1 MRRKDMERKKIFNF
15 GIIGAGNV
23 SRIHARAIGEI
34 ENARLLA
41 VCSRNIDKAKSLA
54 AEFQIKHVYTD
65 YHDML
70 QRNDLDIVCILTPNG
85 SHAEIG
91 IAAARQCK
99 HVIVEKPIDISIT
112 KAETL
117 IMACRDSNVK
127 LSVISQHRF
136 DPSTRELKNAV
147 EQGKLGKLV
156 LGDAHIKWF
165 RTQAYYDSGAWRGS
179 REMDGGGVLI
189 NQGIHTI
196 DLLLYIMG
204 EVETVFANCNMLGH
218 KRIDVE
224 DVATATLK
232 FKSGALGTIIGSTC
246 VYPGLPARL
255 EVHGTRGSARIE
267 GDKLVLFE
275 VDQGCNEEKQAEE
288 ISETGAS
295 DPMAISFI
303 AHKAQIEDMIEAII
317 EDREPLVNGEE
328 GKTALELILA
338 IYRSAETNQPIN
350 L

>member
-1 MRRKDMERKKIFNF
+1 MKSEKIFNF

-23 SRIHARAIGEI
+23 SRIHAKAIQEI

-41 VCSRNIDKAKSLA
+41 VCSKNIHEARSLA
-54 AEFQIKHVYTD
+54 SEFQIKHVYTD

-70 QRNDLDIVCILTPNG
+70 QRDDLDIVCILTPSG
-85 SHAEIG
+85 LHTEVG
-91 IAAARQCK
+91 IAAAKQGK
-99 HVIVEKPIDISIT
+99 HVIVEKPIDICLT

-117 IMACRDSNVK
+117 IRSCRDSNVK

-136 DPSTRELKNAV
+136 DTSTKKLKNAV
-147 EQGKLGKLV
+147 EQGRLGKLV

-165 RTQAYYDSGAWRGS
+165 RSQEYYDSGAWRGT
-179 REMDGGGVLI
+179 REIDGGGVLI

-204 EVETVFANCNMLGH
+204 EVETVYANCSRLGH
-218 KRIDVE
+218 ERIEVE

-232 FKSGALGTIIGSTC
+232 FKSGALGTIVGSTC

-255 EVHGTRGSARIE
+255 EIHGTEGSARIE
-267 GDKLVLFE
+267 GDQLVLFE
-275 VDQGCNEEKQAEE
+275 VDQEYNKEIQGEE

-295 DPMAISFI
+295 DPMAIDYK
-303 AHKAQIEDMIEAII
+303 AHKVQIEDMIEAILD
-317 EDREPLVNGEE
+317 DRDPLVNGTE
-328 GKTALELILA
+328 GKRALELILA

>member
-1 MRRKDMERKKIFNF
+1 MKSKKIFNF

-23 SRIHARAIGEI
+23 SRIHAKAIQEI
-34 ENARLLA
+34 DNARLLA
-41 VCSRNIDKAKSLA
+41 VCSKNIDKAKSLA
-54 AEFQIKHVYTD
+54 TEFQIKHVYTD
-65 YHDML
+65 YHQML
-70 QRNDLDIVCILTPNG
+70 ERNDLDIVCILTPNG
-85 SHAEIG
+85 LHTELG
-91 IAAARQCK
+91 IAAAKQCK
-99 HVIVEKPIDISIT
+99 HVIVEKPIDICIT
-112 KAETL
+112 KAEAL
-117 IMACRDSNVK
+117 IRSCKDSNVK

-136 DPSTRELKNAV
+136 DPSTKKLKNAV
-147 EQGKLGKLV
+147 EQGLLGKLV

-165 RTQAYYDSGAWRGS
+165 RSQEYYDSGAWRGTK
-179 REMDGGGVLI
+179 EMDGGGVLI

-204 EVETVFANCNMLGH
+204 EVETVYANCNMLGH

-255 EVHGTRGSARIE
+255 EIHGTKGSARIE

-275 VDQGCNEEKQAEE
+275 MDQEYYEEEQKEE

-295 DPMAISFI
+295 DPMAISYK

-317 EDREPLVNGEE
+317 EDREPVVNGTE

-338 IYRSAETNQPIN
+338 IYKSAETNQPIN

>member
-1 MRRKDMERKKIFNF
+1 MKSEKIFNF

-23 SRIHARAIGEI
+23 SRIHAKAIQEI

-41 VCSRNIDKAKSLA
+41 VCSKNIHKARSLA
-54 AEFQIKHVYTD
+54 SEFQIKHVYTD

-70 QRNDLDIVCILTPNG
+70 QRDDLDIVCILTPSG
-85 SHAEIG
+85 LHTEVG
-91 IAAARQCK
+91 IAAAKQGK
-99 HVIVEKPIDISIT
+99 HVIVEKPIDICLT

-117 IMACRDSNVK
+117 IRSCRDSNVK

-136 DPSTRELKNAV
+136 DTSTKKLKNAV
-147 EQGKLGKLV
+147 EQGRLGKLV

-165 RTQAYYDSGAWRGS
+165 RSQEYYDSGAWRGT
-179 REMDGGGVLI
+179 REIDGGGVLI

-204 EVETVFANCNMLGH
+204 EVETVYANCSRLGH
-218 KRIDVE
+218 ERIEVE

-232 FKSGALGTIIGSTC
+232 FKSGALGTIVGSTC

-255 EVHGTRGSARIE
+255 EIHGTEGSARIE
-267 GDKLVLFE
+267 GDQLVLFE
-275 VDQGCNEEKQAEE
+275 VDQEYNEEIQGEE

-295 DPMAISFI
+295 DPMAIDYK
-303 AHKAQIEDMIEAII
+303 AHKVQIEDMIEAILD
-317 EDREPLVNGEE
+317 DRDPLVNGTE
-328 GKTALELILA
+328 GKRALELILA